1 MQEQLIQT
9 VLKINKELAPGTSKD
24 DPVESNMDP
33 EHIVPD
39 KPIVDDMLHKK

>member
-9 VLKINKELAPGTSKD
+9 VLKINQELAPGPSKD
-24 DPVESNMDP
+24 DPVETNIDL
-33 EHIVPD
+33 ERVVPD